1 MFSSN
6 SLLGL
11 IEKLLLKPTDPVPAL
26 MRLPII
32 KHTLDFIKDN
42 DVDYIEEC
50 IAVLEYITE
59 SSNIND
65 EEIGVIGELLSNL
78 YGAIEVNQAI
88 INGSNQKDALNQF
101 MERVIGSIN

>member
-1 MFSSN
+1 
-6 SLLGL
+6 
-11 IEKLLLKPTDPVPAL
+11 

-42 DVDYIEEC
+42 DSDYIEEC
-50 IAVLEYITE
+50 IAVLEHLTE
-59 SSNIND
+59 SRNIKD
-65 EEIGVIGELLSNL
+65 EEIDVIGELLSNL

-101 MERVIGSIN
+101 MERVKGSIN